1 MLQSLPVETT
11 QLLIDL
17 CTSTGS
23 LDEPPPPVEISPST
37 RSAAPGP
44 SYLSYLA
51 LNRGT
56 AATTVVSSDTAMPP
70 SPSIK
75 TIRAATEREL
85 RRSESVYEA
94 GGSETLAPATSPLTT
109 RNQQHTGT
117 TMNGATTIGSAV
129 VVPLPSAVASPSP
142 VKRLSPRIYF
152 HHFVDHLEQFVVFLE
167 AVAARRWRQNVNDQT
182 NQTTTSDIL
191 DANLTDDEDAL
202 DKLDQVSVWNTL
214 LELYLTLPSR
224 MGGNGVN
231 SATKGSTG
239 VGKFDENLMRDK
251 ALRVLRSTTIPY
263 DTTHALMLCS
273 THGFTQGIVLLYERM
288 GMYEDVLRFW
298 MDKHNEG
305 SDPTASNKVI
315 EQLMHYGSDHP
326 QLYPLVLRFLTSTP
340 ELLKKHQEDMKG
352 ILVYI
357 DEEGLIPPLGVIQV
371 LSRNGVASVGLV
383 REWLI
388 KRIRDSQAEIQNVWS
403 IFSFPPYDFRA
414 YSPYRT
420 RILRNHIDS
429 RQRPNLNR
437 WQSSQTQMNPG
448 YSMLQGV
455 RPALAS
461 WIFPVFISCATTHI
475 TKGEPFLFGLIPR
488 STFQTTCLF

>member
-1 MLQSLPVETT
+1 MRPSVVIQAESNLAKYGRAMLQSLPVETT

-17 CTSTGS
+17 CTSMGS
-23 LDEPPPPVEISPST
+23 LSEPPPPVETSPST

-56 AATTVVSSDTAMPP
+56 AATTVVSSDTATPP

-75 TIRAATEREL
+75 TIRVATEREL

-94 GGSETLAPATSPLTT
+94 GGSETPAPTTSPLTT

-117 TMNGATTIGSAV
+117 TMSATIGSAV
-129 VVPLPSAVASPSP
+129 VVPLPPAVALPSP
-142 VKRLSPRIYF
+142 VKSLSPRIYF

-167 AVAARRWRQNVNDQT
+167 AVAARRWNQNVDDQT
-182 NQTTTSDIL
+182 TESLGTYFEPITTANIP
-191 DANLTDDEDAL
+191 DANPTDDEDAL

-224 MGGNGVN
+224 IGGSGVN
-231 SATKGSTG
+231 SASKGSTG

-263 DTTHALMLCS
+263 DPTHALMLCS
-273 THGFTQGIVLLYERM
+273 THGFTQGLVLLYERM

-315 EQLMHYGSDHP
+315 EQLMHYGSNHP

-352 ILVYI
+352 ILEYI

-388 KRIRDSQAEIQNVWS
+388 KRIKDSQAEIQNVWTAS
-403 IFSFPPYDFRA
+403 CFLLMTFLL
-414 YSPYRT
+414 
-420 RILRNHIDS
+420 ILRTGSESHEI
-429 RQRPNLNR
+429 
-437 WQSSQTQMNPG
+437 
-448 YSMLQGV
+448 
-455 RPALAS
+455 
-461 WIFPVFISCATTHI
+461 ISTRDGIQA
-475 TKGEPFLFGLIPR
+475 
-488 STFQTTCLF
+488 